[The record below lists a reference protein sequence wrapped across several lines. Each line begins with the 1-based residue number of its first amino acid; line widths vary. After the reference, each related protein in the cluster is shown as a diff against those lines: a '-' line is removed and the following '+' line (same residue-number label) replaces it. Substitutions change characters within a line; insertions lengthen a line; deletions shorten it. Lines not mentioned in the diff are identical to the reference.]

1 MRADITDTETLRS
14 LRPLDIASY
23 LHATGWQ
30 TAEDL
35 GEKASIWVHPNAEDA
50 EVLVPKRHGFSDF
63 GLRVS
68 EILKTLGRVEN
79 RSQLQIFADVA
90 SVWSDLVRVRAAN
103 RDVEHGTLPLNSG
116 VSFIEGARDV
126 VLAAACSTVV
136 RRGNFARRKPRQAN
150 DYMERVRLGQ
160 TERGSF
166 VLTLHCPV
174 APMLRPAETGAFFP
188 EEPFERRVTR
198 SLMGG
203 LAAVRNAAQHA
214 AATQDFAPFRS
225 SVAAGVS
232 ANLCAAVVHLGNV
245 VPEAGV
251 EISMSWS
258 RSRGPATDVPHRI
271 IIEPDSFPFIQE
283 AARIFRETEPQDDF
297 QLVGFIGQ
305 LRRPE
310 SDPIGRVT
318 VTSLIEDQARRVTV
332 DLPDA
337 QYAVAVDAHNRRKTV
352 SCMGELVKE
361 GRSYKLLSPRD
372 LHVIEDEDDDFA
384 GSTVFEEVS

>member
-1 MRADITDTETLRS
+1 MRAEITDTETLRS

-30 TAEDL
+30 SAEDI
-35 GEKASIWVHPNAEDA
+35 GDRASLWVLPDVKDA
-50 EVLVPKRHGFSDF
+50 EVLVPMRQAFSDF

-68 EILKTLGRVEN
+68 EILQTLGRVER
-79 RSQLQIFADVA
+79 RSQLQIFSDVA
-90 SVWSDLVRVRAAN
+90 SVWSDLVRVRAAD
-103 RDVEHGTLPLNSG
+103 RDIEHGTLPLNSG
-116 VSFIEGARDV
+116 VSFIEGARDI

-136 RRGNFARRKPRQAN
+136 RRGNFARRKPTQAN
-150 DYMERVRLGQ
+150 EYMERVRLGQ

-174 APMLRPAETGAFFP
+174 TPMLRPVEAEGFFP
-188 EEPFERRVTR
+188 EEPFERKVTR

-214 AATQDFAPFRS
+214 AATGDFAPFKS

-232 ANLCAAVVHLGNV
+232 ANLCAAIVRLGGV
-245 VPEAGV
+245 VPETGV
-251 EISMSWS
+251 EISMAWS
-258 RSRGPATDVPHRI
+258 RSRGPAADLPQRI
-271 IIEPDSFPFIQE
+271 TIEPDSFPVIQE

-332 DLPDA
+332 DLPEG
-337 QYAVAVDAHNRRKTV
+337 QYGIAVDAHNRRKTI

-372 LHVIEDEDDDFA
+372 LHIIEDEDDDFA
-384 GSTVFEEVS
+384 GSAIYQTL